1 MPTVSFTRALARF
14 LLAPFATVEAAT
26 VGELVRTMSERY
38 GQEFDRL
45 LGAGSVVINGDRIA
59 PGDATASTRV
69 FAETDEVALLPPVSG
84 GG

>member
-1 MPTVSFTRALARF
+1 MKVRL
-14 LLAPFATVEAAT
+14 FASLREVAGASSVEVEAAT

-38 GQEFDRL
+38 GREFDRL

-69 FAETDEVALLPPVSG
+69 LAETDEVALLPPVSG